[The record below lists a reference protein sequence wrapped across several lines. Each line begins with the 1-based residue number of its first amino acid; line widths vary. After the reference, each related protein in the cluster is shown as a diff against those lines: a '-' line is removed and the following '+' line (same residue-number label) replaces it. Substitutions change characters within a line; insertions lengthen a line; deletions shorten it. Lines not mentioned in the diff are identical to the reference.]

1 MTQDKKTLKVFYI
14 LGIIP
19 VIWFSLI
26 IAPITKGGLV
36 NIITNFVIIR
46 INK

>member
-19 VIWFSLI
+19 VVWFSLI
-26 IAPITKGGLV
+26 VAPITKV
-36 NIITNFVIIR
+36 DW
-46 INK
+46 